1 MSDLTR
7 FGVSMENDL
16 LEDFDALISEK
27 GYSNRSEAIRDII
40 RNTIVQQQVRSGNK
54 SGIGV
59 LTFVYDHHRHD
70 LERNLTAFQ
79 HDHFNNIV
87 STTHVHVDHD
97 NCLEVIILKGTVSR
111 MKKFADRLL
120 SFKGVQ
126 HGNLVLTTTMKRKHT
141 HNQTQ

>member
-1 MSDLTR
+1 MAELTR

-16 LEDFDALISEK
+16 LEDFDALIAEK

-59 LTFVYDHHRHD
+59 LTFVYDHHRRD
-70 LERNLTAFQ
+70 LERNLTKLQ
-79 HDHFNNIV
+79 HDHFKNIV

-97 NCLEVIILKGTVSR
+97 NCLEVIIMNGTVSR
-111 MKKFADRLL
+111 IKKIADNLL
-120 SFKGVQ
+120 SFKGVK
-126 HGNLVLTTTMKRKHT
+126 HGNLVLTTTMDSKHSS
-141 HNQTQ
+141 HPH